1 MQAAVYRR
9 TGPADDVLSIVQ
21 LAKCKPGPG
30 EVRIRVAFSGVNPS
44 DVKARAGVS
53 LPALAYD
60 YVVPHS
66 DGSGIIDTLGEGV
79 SAVAS
84 GGRTRLAP
92 GAPVWFYLAQW
103 QRQHGSA
110 AQYVCLPASQV
121 MPLPDG
127 VPLQAGAA
135 IGIPLMTAWHAVH
148 GYGSVDGKTVLVTG
162 GAGAVGFY
170 ATQLAKLAGA
180 RVIATVSSAAKA
192 AVAQDAGA
200 DHVLEYGDAA
210 ALARSVRELTGGA
223 GVDVI
228 VEVNAGHNAPGH
240 ADLLAHGGRVIIY
253 GSQAAEIPVSY
264 RGMMRVFG
272 SLHFFVVYGFTAGQ
286 RRAIAEA
293 MNELLATG
301 RLRHLPVAEFALE
314 EIASAHR
321 HVEAG
326 GIGKALLRVA

>member
-30 EVRIRVAFSGVNPS
+30 EVRVRVAFSGVNPS

-53 LPALAYD
+53 VPTLAYD

-66 DGSGIIDTLGEGV
+66 DGSGIIDALGEGV
-79 SAVAS
+79 S
-84 GGRTRLAP
+84 GLTP
-92 GAPVWFYLAQW
+92 GAPVWFFLAQW

-110 AQYVCLPASQV
+110 AEYVCLPASHV
-121 MPLPDG
+121 LALPDG

-170 ATQLAKLAGA
+170 AIQLARLAGA
-180 RVIATVSSAAKA
+180 RVIATISSAAKA
-192 AVAQDAGA
+192 TVAREAGA

-228 VEVNAGHNAPGH
+228 IEVNAGHNAAGH
-240 ADLLAHGGRVIIY
+240 ADLLAQGGRVIIY

-272 SLHFFVVYGFTAGQ
+272 SLHFFVVYGFTTEE
-286 RRAIAEA
+286 RRAIAES
-293 MNELLATG
+293 MNALLASG
-301 RLRHLPVAEFALE
+301 RLRHLPVAEFALD
-314 EIASAHR
+314 EIAAAHR

>member
-9 TGPADDVLSIVQ
+9 NGPADDVLSIVQ

-30 EVRIRVAFSGVNPS
+30 EVRVRVAFSGVNPS

-53 LPALAYD
+53 VPTLAYD

-66 DGSGIIDTLGEGV
+66 DGSGIIDALGEGV
-79 SAVAS
+79 S
-84 GGRTRLAP
+84 GLTP
-92 GAPVWFYLAQW
+92 GAPVWFFLAQW

-110 AQYVCLPASQV
+110 AEYVCLPASQV
-121 MPLPDG
+121 LALPDG

-148 GYGSVDGKTVLVTG
+148 GYGSVVDKTVLVTG

-170 ATQLAKLAGA
+170 AIQLAKLAGA

-192 AVAQDAGA
+192 DLASEAGA

-228 VEVNAGHNAPGH
+228 IEVNAGHNAPGH

-272 SLHFFVVYGFTAGQ
+272 SLHFFLVYVFTPEQ
-286 RRAIAEA
+286 RRAIAES
-293 MNELLATG
+293 MNALLASG
-301 RLRHLPVAEFALE
+301 RLRHLPVAEFALD